1 MTDDSR
7 SSVSRRR
14 TLLGVGALVLGG
26 LGGGIGAQRLFG
38 DPTDD
43 SGTGLDLDVETRD
56 GGRTPTPTPS
66 GADGADGPDS
76 DGDDPGDGDAE
87 AGSDT
92 VEPSDGDRSSDGR
105 DSDRSSRDR
114 DGRTEESSGDGGTD
128 ETTDRAHLSLRRV
141 SSEPVRV
148 GNLLPGDSGT
158 ASFVVKLRGSEA
170 TLTVDGE
177 VSDTDENDRTESER
191 ADGDDTASVGEL
203 QEYLR
208 VTLWH
213 DTAGRGERTSR
224 DPVVYEGSL
233 AGLSDLDG
241 AALAG
246 GRCVGPGT
254 HRLGVEWALPD
265 TVGNVVQS
273 DSASFGVTVS
283 AEACP
288 DRLLRR

>member
-1 MTDDSR
+1 MTDNSG

-38 DPTDD
+38 DPVDD
-43 SGTGLDLDVETRD
+43 SGTELDLDVETRD
-56 GGRTPTPTPS
+56 GGRTPTPTAS
-66 GADGADGPDS
+66 GADGPDS

-148 GNLLPGDSGT
+148 GDLLPGDSGT
-158 ASFVVKLRGSEA
+158 ASFVVELRGSEA

-177 VSDTDENDRTESER
+177 LYETDENDRTEPER
-191 ADGDDTASVGEL
+191 ADGDDTDSVGEL
-203 QEYLR
+203 QEYLH

-213 DTAGRGERTSR
+213 DTAGRGGRSAR
-224 DPVVYEGSL
+224 DPVVYEGP
-233 AGLSDLDG
+233 LSG
-241 AALAG
+241 FSNVENVALAG